1 MTVGHHGRVRAPAV
15 TKGWV
20 VGLVCVV
27 SMMAGLWTP
36 FSVEAG
42 VQLLGFVVTP
52 GGPGK
57 PVTPALAA
65 TPPAVYAEP
74 LPAADVYSDS
84 VGATPATF
92 RADESGAATY
102 SVPIYTAPSTAGLGP
117 SLSLEYNSRASNG
130 PLGPGWSL
138 GGLSAVSRCKKATE
152 FGDGAGP
159 FPAINFDG
167 LAADQA
173 YCLDGARL
181 LDLNLGAG
189 TQGVGVGV
197 CPAGQSGS
205 TAHVFGL
212 EVDPA
217 TRVCGYTKSG
227 ITGYAYWLVQPKD
240 GSYRVYGTG
249 GNSALVRNDGQGTA
263 DATQYLS
270 WSLNRIADAV
280 GNTVE
285 YSYTQSAT
293 SGELDIAQIGYTGKI
308 ALSNV
313 LAASPAATYANVT
326 FTYTT
331 LPAASQRTDYVAG
344 MKLALTQQLTTITA
358 SGPINNGSAPNTL
371 QTVRTY
377 HLTYDT
383 PTASG
388 LAALTALQECA
399 PNGVAEVCYP
409 STQFTWNFL
418 GSHPVGYPNL
428 PSSHAYSG
436 GLQYAID
443 YKVGDVDGD
452 GRQDLVWLKDQSC
465 DSSGSGATRFQI
477 MVSLANSTGF
487 APAIAS
493 GVYLNRTGVTACNTD
508 MRSFH
513 FESLWYLYDF
523 SGDGRDDLLAS
534 NGTIWNIHPAIA
546 SGSGYTFDGAHPV
559 STGMTSSAID
569 DGIFADFNGDGLPDL
584 IHVNSV
590 GGVTSNLLQR
600 ASSGTLTFQFAAT
613 ITNISVTAPTIAGTV
628 VDYEIGFSP
637 QPGRNLLNA
646 DLNGDGASDMLIKL
660 TFDNGVCG
668 SGGGNKP
675 APTVGNLTAQ
685 NIPYQF
691 APSSQ
696 PEPAAA
702 CPKHWYT
709 FRNGGVQ
716 ADNLL
721 HFTYETDLG
730 QTGGGNLV
738 ADGSFISLVDLN
750 GDGQADVV
758 YAKQPTAGTYVYYYR
773 INAGKIGDTSTA
785 ANFLAEQST
794 GLSLAQSDAEHL
806 QFVDINGDHRT
817 DILYQ
822 DGIDGTGA
830 YPLKALVWG
839 ASGSAGFGAPLA
851 VGNSTLNAQNP
862 ATVQSFLIDVDGN
875 GGPDLV
881 RVAPGTGGS
890 STVTVYGYAPTFGGN
905 DFMTQIVNGLGAT
918 TQIGYY
924 PLAYTAGYTRGY
936 DAPAQNWGRGSSVF
950 DVFSAIWVVHQA
962 SSSAPTAA
970 SATALSSVVY
980 RYGGAKIQAGGRGF
994 LGFKTVQSENQ
1005 QPTQDTAKF
1014 LVTTTEY
1021 RQDFPFIGRP
1031 DHTVVELEAAVQF
1044 DPCVSSPG
1052 DSCFVRPDPP
1062 CGSGGI
1068 RCNAAPAIASGASTA
1083 TIGIGGQVL
1092 SDASDDYVSTPTFVG
1107 GTIQQP
1113 VMPYLSSSVEQKFD
1127 ITTAGTF
1134 SHGITSGFIEDSYG
1148 NVSSSSV
1155 ISTDSAGTNNE
1166 TKTTANLYGCTIT
1179 PPTIVGCTGTGA
1191 AVSVDA
1197 QRQGRLSLS
1206 TVTSTRGALTNTRRA
1221 SFEYDTTT
1229 GQRIADIQGP
1239 YADLESDANILKT
1252 LGMRTDLIRDANGN
1266 VIEQVQCSTA
1276 HFSNRSACIDLSNF
1290 QQRGYDATDST
1301 KFQRYAKFEYEAK
1314 GRFEIDKK
1322 LPFYAMGATGNL
1334 SEGLAEQVGV
1344 KAGGVNRDAFGN
1356 PLNRISATGNTGTFV
1371 YGKLG
1376 RAYFSEDATGAFSKT
1391 TYAWC
1396 VDATTPDIPAG
1407 APRVNCPLGAIYR
1420 IAADSIATHVP
1431 YANQSVAPAT
1441 WAYFDRLGREM
1452 LRTQRIYQPDPTT
1465 PSTLH
1470 WSSVATTY
1478 DSSGR
1483 AVTTSTPY
1491 FSIDPTTTQVGL
1503 PTRAGT
1509 LQTSATAPGVATT
1522 SYDAV
1527 DRSTKQTHPEE
1538 SANAPSSSQWSF
1550 AALTTNAQNPRGYTT
1565 VQTKNA
1571 RDEVTSVTDP
1581 GNLAVT
1587 YGRDAV
1593 GNITSVK
1600 RTPTDGSSAGVL
1612 ITTGMGY
1619 DRLGRKTSMSDPDK
1633 GGWSYT
1639 YNALGEQVSQTDAK
1653 GQKQT
1658 VFRDALGRIFQRNEN
1673 RFSGG
1678 SFISEPPSQ
1687 WEFDTALR
1695 STATPILGLLYSET
1709 NGIGGFTRSNGYDDI
1724 GRVTS
1729 VVTSEDSLTYTERQS
1744 YDQFGRPYQHFD
1756 ASTDTS
1762 SANGELTVYST
1773 DGYPIQTQEAADA
1786 TIIYDQVLALSQRGQ
1801 VTQEE
1806 YHQNATLTTTRGY
1819 DNNTGRMLS
1828 INTASGALQNWG
1840 YDYDKHSN
1848 LLHRSNT
1855 ATGYNLREDFA
1866 YDTLDRL
1873 HTVDLTVNGVAGA
1886 TLTVGYDQLGNL
1898 MSKAQSAGTQNWTYG
1913 TQPSGCAKPAGP
1925 HAASAWNGN
1934 TYCYDANG
1942 NQISANFGGGQ
1953 TRTITY
1959 TGYDLP
1965 AQIVTNG
1972 TPSVATESFSYAPD
1986 RSMFKR
1992 VEGAN
1997 GPTDR
2002 IFCSGFETTPCPSG
2016 NAPRTY
2022 YIGNVEVRINGTTIT
2037 TKRYVGSYLVITTTS
2052 TNGGAP
2058 SAPAYAYL
2066 FRDALG
2072 SIDVITNELAS
2083 VSATK
2088 RQAFDAW
2095 GNRRDA
2101 STTGAWTILPLANA
2115 AAFDTSTTYQ
2125 GFTGH
2130 QQLDPVGL
2138 IHMKGRLYDPQLGRF
2153 IQADPMTEA
2162 DPTQGLNR
2170 YTYVQNNPLSMTD
2183 PSGYLSFRQV
2193 LGIAIAVVAAC
2204 FGQYEISQ
2212 GALGWAF
2219 AVSVAGGF
2227 LSAYVATGSLKA
2239 GLWGAFAAGVFFGIG
2254 VEFNQLQGAAGTGFA
2269 GSGYSVGVFAGDVA
2283 AHAAAGGI
2291 LSSLQGGNFGSG
2303 FLSAG
2308 VTEALSPAID
2318 GIHDVPTRIM
2328 TAALIGGTVSKAAG
2342 GSFANGAETAAL
2354 QTMFMTLAQPERDE
2368 STSDS
2373 NGEDLTCRGG
2383 VGKPL
2388 GDRWGLEQTNA
2399 SWKSKISVVDEEG
2412 VVVIRAALTVS
2423 GPGAD
2428 FAAADINSAWSG
2440 VTATYEGVTYRSE
2453 ISMTAV
2459 ASGGD
2464 WAIRVMSKNVWMDLN
2479 QQLCSGVVGAS
2490 NDFGSAILKVAPV
2503 SSIWQQGGIPA
2514 HEFGHALG
2522 LSHAPKGSG
2531 SIMSYD
2537 GGTALGKDLANL
2549 AGGYR

>member
-1 MTVGHHGRVRAPAV
+1 MTVQHHGRVRAPV
-15 TKGWV
+15 TSGWV

-57 PVTPALAA
+57 AVTPAAAA
-65 TPPAVYAEP
+65 TPPAVYTEP
-74 LPAADVYSDS
+74 LPLADVYSDS

-152 FGDGAGP
+152 YGDGAGP

-167 LAADQA
+167 VAGDQA

-181 LDLNLGAG
+181 LDLNIGAG

-217 TRVCGYTKSG
+217 TRVCGYTKST

-285 YSYTQSAT
+285 YSYTQSTT
-293 SGELDIAQIGYTGKI
+293 SGELDIAQIAYTGKI
-308 ALSNV
+308 AISDV
-313 LAASPAATYANVT
+313 LAASPTFTRATYATVT
-326 FTYTT
+326 FTYAT

-358 SGPINNGSAPNTL
+358 SGPINNGGAPNTL

-377 HLTYDT
+377 HLSYST

-388 LAALTALQECA
+388 LVALTALQECA
-399 PNGVAEVCYP
+399 PNGGAEVCYP
-409 STQFTWNFL
+409 STQFSWNFL
-418 GSHPVGYPNL
+418 GAHPVGYPNL
-428 PSSHAYSG
+428 PSSHGYS

-534 NGTIWNIHPAIA
+534 NGTFWNIHPAIA
-546 SGSGYTFDGAHPV
+546 SGTGYTFDGAHPV

-584 IHVNSV
+584 IHVNSNSV
-590 GGVTSNLLQR
+590 GGVTSSLLQR
-600 ASSGTLTFQFAAT
+600 ASSGTLTFQFAT
-613 ITNISVTAPTIAGTV
+613 TTTDLNLTLPTLGGV
-628 VDYEIGFSP
+628 VASYDIGFAP

-646 DLNGDGASDMLIKL
+646 DLNGDGASDLLLKV
-660 TFDNGVCG
+660 TFDDGICG
-668 SGGGNKP
+668 GGGNKVTHQP
-675 APTVGNLTAQ
+675 GNLTAQ
-685 NIPYQF
+685 GVLYQF
-691 APSSQ
+691 DPSSQ
-696 PEPAAA
+696 PDAPSAP

-716 ADNLL
+716 ADTQL

-750 GDGQADVV
+750 GDGQADIV
-758 YAKQPTAGTYVYYYR
+758 YAKQPVGGTYVYYYR
-773 INAGKIGDTSTA
+773 INAGKTGDA
-785 ANFLAEQST
+785 AATERFLPEQST
-794 GLSLAQSDAEHL
+794 GLSLSQSYAEHV
-806 QFVDINGDHRT
+806 QFTDVNGDHRT

-822 DGIDGTGA
+822 DGVADSTGT

-839 ASGSAGFGAPLA
+839 ASSSTGFGAPID
-851 VGNSTLNAQNP
+851 VGNSTLNTQNP
-862 ATVQSFLIDVDGN
+862 TTVQSFLIDVDGN

-881 RVAPGTGGS
+881 RVTPGTGGNG
-890 STVTVYGYAPTFGGN
+890 TLTVYGYGPIFGGN

-936 DAPAQNWGRGSSVF
+936 DAPAQNWGRGSPVF

-962 SSSAPTAA
+962 QSTAPTAA
-970 SATALSSVVY
+970 SATAMSSVVY

-994 LGFKTVQSENQ
+994 LGFQTVQSENQ
-1005 QPTQDTAKF
+1005 QPTQDTGKY

-1031 DHTVVELEAAVQF
+1031 DHTVVQLETAVQA
-1044 DPCVSSPG
+1044 DPCVNSPG
-1052 DSCFVRPDPP
+1052 DSCFVHPDPP
-1062 CGSGGI
+1062 CGGGGI
-1068 RCNAAPAIASGASTA
+1068 RCNIAPAIARTGSTA
-1083 TIGIGGQVL
+1083 SIGLPTAQVL
-1092 SDASDDYVSTPTFVG
+1092 SDAADAYLSSPTFVG
-1107 GTIQQP
+1107 GPIQQS
-1113 VMPYLSSSVEQKFD
+1113 VMPYLSSSDEQKFD
-1127 ITTAGTF
+1127 VTTAGVL
-1134 SHGITSGFIEDSYG
+1134 SHEITSAFVEDSYG

-1166 TKTTANLYGCTIT
+1166 TKSTASLYGCTTT

-1221 SFEYDTTT
+1221 SFEYDPTT
-1229 GQRIADIQGP
+1229 GQRTADIQGP
-1239 YADLESDANILKT
+1239 YADLETDANILKT

-1276 HFSNRSACIDLSNF
+1276 HFSNRTACINLTSF
-1290 QQRGYDATDST
+1290 AQRGFDATDST
-1301 KFQRYAKFEYEAK
+1301 KFQRYAKWEYEAK

-1334 SEGLAEQVGV
+1334 NEGLAEQVGV

-1371 YGKLG
+1371 YGQLG

-1396 VDATTPDIPAG
+1396 VDAATSDIPAG

-1420 IAADSIATHVP
+1420 VAADSIASQAP

-1452 LRTQRIYQPDPTT
+1452 LRTQRIYQPDPAT
-1465 PSTLH
+1465 PSKLH

-1478 DSSGR
+1478 DSTGR
-1483 AVTTSTPY
+1483 TVTTSTPY
-1491 FSIDPTTTQVGL
+1491 FSIDPATTQVGL

-1509 LQTSATAPGVATT
+1509 LQTGATAAGVATT

-1581 GNLAVT
+1581 GALAVT

-1600 RTPTDGSSAGVL
+1600 RTPSNGSSAGVL
-1612 ITTGMGY
+1612 ITTGMTY
-1619 DRLGRKTSMSDPDK
+1619 DRLGRKTQMADPDK
-1633 GGWSYT
+1633 GGWSYS

-1653 GQKQT
+1653 GQTQT
-1658 VFRDALGRIFQRNEN
+1658 VYRDALGRIFQRNEN
-1673 RFSGG
+1673 RLSGG
-1678 SFISEPPSQ
+1678 SFISEPNSQ

-1695 STATPILGLLYSET
+1695 STATPILGLLHSET
-1709 NGIGGFTRSNGYDDI
+1709 NGIGGFTRSNSYDDI
-1724 GRVTS
+1724 GRVAS
-1729 VVTSEDSLTYTERQS
+1729 VVTSEDSATYTERQS
-1744 YDQFGRPYQHFD
+1744 YDQFGRPFQHFD
-1756 ASTDTS
+1756 ASTDTA
-1762 SANGELTVYST
+1762 SANGELSIYSS
-1773 DGYPIQTQEAADA
+1773 DGYPIQTQEAAGG
-1786 TIIYDQVLALSQRGQ
+1786 TTGIVYDQVLALSQRGQ

-1806 YHQNATLTTTRGY
+1806 YHQSSTLTTTRSY
-1819 DNNTGRMLS
+1819 DDNTGRMLS
-1828 INTASGALQNWG
+1828 ISTASGALQNWG

-1848 LLHRSNT
+1848 LLHRTST
-1855 ATGYNLREDFA
+1855 ATGYNLREDFG

-1873 HTVDLTVNGVAGA
+1873 HTVNLTVNGVAGA
-1886 TLTVGYDQLGNL
+1886 ALTVGYDQLGNL
-1898 MSKAQSAGTQNWTYG
+1898 MSKQAAATQNWTYG
-1913 TQPSGCAKPAGP
+1913 TRPSGCAQSAGP
-1925 HAASAWNGN
+1925 HAASTWNGN
-1934 TYCYDANG
+1934 SYCYDANG
-1942 NQISANFGGGQ
+1942 NQTSANFGGGQ

-2002 IFCSGFETTPCPSG
+2002 IFCNGFETTPCPSG

-2022 YIGNVEVRINGTTIT
+2022 YIGNVEVRINGTTMT

-2072 SIDVITNELAS
+2072 SIDVITSETGTVNQ
-2083 VSATK
+2083 

-2101 STTGAWTILPLANA
+2101 STTGSWTILPAASA

-2239 GLWGAFAAGVFFGIG
+2239 GLWGAFAAGVFFGVG
-2254 VEFNQLQGAAGTGFA
+2254 SYFQNAEWAHDTGMACSSSLTTGANIA
-2269 GSGYSVGVFAGDVA
+2269 SIA

-2291 LSSLQGGNFGSG
+2291 VDSLRGGNFGSG
-2303 FLSAG
+2303 VLVSG
-2308 VTEALSPAID
+2308 VTEALSPAIEKLPPI
-2318 GIHDVPTRIM
+2318 GQPI
-2328 TAALIGGTVSKAAG
+2328 AAAIVGGTISKATG
-2342 GSFANGAETAAL
+2342 QSFSNGAETALFQELFNHLAHVQLFGKSVRQFDADDISIVGTSSTLSNEQVATL
-2354 QTMFMTLAQPERDE
+2354 QHEIAADLNVYGDMVARSGDAEMLSRFNNATVSLDLDDWSAKYAGTQLGDAFAVTDFDKQSITFNANRYRTLDTLAYRESDIIHEFRHLTSFNNSLIDPNHQDWANNPVERDAV
-2368 STSDS
+2368 SFSRNFYNQNWS
-2373 NGEDLTCRGG
+2373 
-2383 VGKPL
+2383 V
-2388 GDRWGLEQTNA
+2388 DRY
-2399 SWKSKISVVDEEG
+2399 VH
-2412 VVVIRAALTVS
+2412 
-2423 GPGAD
+2423 P
-2428 FAAADINSAWSG
+2428 
-2440 VTATYEGVTYRSE
+2440 
-2453 ISMTAV
+2453 
-2459 ASGGD
+2459 
-2464 WAIRVMSKNVWMDLN
+2464 
-2479 QQLCSGVVGAS
+2479 
-2490 NDFGSAILKVAPV
+2490 
-2503 SSIWQQGGIPA
+2503 
-2514 HEFGHALG
+2514 
-2522 LSHAPKGSG
+2522 
-2531 SIMSYD
+2531 
-2537 GGTALGKDLANL
+2537 
-2549 AGGYR
+2549 